1 MITFRKENN
10 LLILSYSPE
19 RSEWIYDKFN
29 NNQLIVLKKTFYF
42 NNEDKIKGNET
53 ENEFDEFNTFE
64 FKLGNLVNH
73 YYLIDKRI
81 LNIDYD
87 VYLPEDLDIRQEHF
101 ISHNNISIFKKF
113 AKILKQDI
121 YIGGEQVDSLPTE
134 EFNKL
139 VKSFP
144 NSYEIDKYVKARLS
158 AILRNYFENTSDS
171 VKEYE
176 CYMNKKVSLIGT
188 SLKRILKDSELNKY
202 ILIKE
207 KLVNM
212 LNDEIKYNE
221 KQWQKEILEIILLLF
236 PKYILVFEEV
246 IIKDTY
252 NNKDRR
258 LDYLLVDSGGNID
271 IIEIKKPMDNCI
283 ITKSQYRDNFIPMRE
298 LSGTVMQ
305 IEKYIFYLNK
315 WGQNGETHLNNC
327 YKNLIPNDFKIR
339 ITNPSGI
346 IIMGR
351 EKGLS
356 TEQLQ
361 DFEIVKRKYKNVVD
375 IITYDDLLNRLG
387 CIINQLKMN

>member
-10 LLILSYSPE
+10 FLILSYSPE
-19 RSEWIYDKFN
+19 RSEWIYDKIN

-53 ENEFDEFNTFE
+53 ENEFDEFDEFNIFE
-64 FKLGNLVNH
+64 FKLGNLLNH
-73 YYLIDKRI
+73 YYVIDKRI

-87 VYLPEDLDIRQEHF
+87 VYLSEDLDIRQEHF

-113 AKILKQDI
+113 AKILMQDI

-139 VKSFP
+139 VKRFP

-176 CYMNKKVSLIGT
+176 CYMNKKVSLKGT

-246 IIKDTY
+246 IFKDIY
-252 NNKDRR
+252 NNTSVHLKS
-258 LDYLLVDSGGNID
+258 LTLNI
-271 IIEIKKPMDNCI
+271 
-283 ITKSQYRDNFIPMRE
+283 
-298 LSGTVMQ
+298 
-305 IEKYIFYLNK
+305 YI
-315 WGQNGETHLNNC
+315 
-327 YKNLIPNDFKIR
+327 
-339 ITNPSGI
+339 
-346 IIMGR
+346 
-351 EKGLS
+351 
-356 TEQLQ
+356 
-361 DFEIVKRKYKNVVD
+361 
-375 IITYDDLLNRLG
+375 
-387 CIINQLKMN
+387 